1 MLKNQIYKKAL
12 YQAPDELEVKIL
24 LQAAEKLDFSEDAEN
39 DLLEVAN
46 WIPLLGF
53 FILIR
58 DLIKGN
64 RITISPEFG
73 I

>member
-12 YQAPDELEVKIL
+12 YQAPDELEAKIL
-24 LQAAEKLDFSEDAEN
+24 LQAAKKLNISEEAES
-39 DLLEVAN
+39 DWLEYAN

-53 FILIR
+53 FILLR
-58 DLIKGN
+58 NLLTGN
-64 RITISPEFG
+64 KLSISPALT